1 MSIQTHWNYILR
13 WSPRRQKMLENAL
26 FVLYIITLKTLQDFY
41 FILRRVKIYFG
52 LSRPRPGA
60 RVQEKFKGVKRM
72 TSKREGAFWN
82 PYELGFLW
90 TLSTLSGLYMQD
102 CLSHIQC
109 LHGIRKRHFSTSSWV
124 TKRLLWVYAGPW
136 IAGGAGVWGLN
147 FIPHLIP
154 LPCEYKIY

>member
-72 TSKREGAFWN
+72 TSEREGAFWN

-109 LHGIRKRHFSTSSWV
+109 LHGIRKRHFSTSSLHELQKDSSGFMQAHELQV
-124 TKRLLWVYAGPW
+124 GQECEAW
-136 IAGGAGVWGLN
+136 ISS
-147 FIPHLIP
+147 LI
-154 LPCEYKIY
+154 